1 MAVELS
7 ITVADGLATDA
18 GLDQAM
24 LTAAAMM
31 SLDDAGIDSDDQDV
45 EIALSVVDAD
55 ESARLN
61 GEYRD
66 KHYATNVLSFPAEV
80 ELPGLRVL
88 GDLVVCWPVVVREA
102 AEQGKSTAAHLA
114 HMTVHGT
121 LHLLGFDHI
130 GDDEA
135 EIMEAAERRALA
147 ALGYDDPY
155 LSRAAG

>member
-1 MAVELS
+1 MSVELA
-7 ITVADGLATDA
+7 ITVDQNLESNSA
-18 GLDQAM
+18 LDEGA

-31 SLDDAGIDSDDQDV
+31 ALDEAGIDYNDQDV
-45 EIALSVVDAD
+45 EIALSVVDSE

-66 KHYATNVLSFPAEV
+66 KPYATNVLSFPADAQ
-80 ELPGLRVL
+80 LPGLRVL
-88 GDLVVCWPVVVREA
+88 GDLVICWPVVVREA
-102 AEQGKSTAAHLA
+102 AEQGKATAAHVA

-135 EIMEAAERRALA
+135 EIMEATERQAMA

-155 LSRAAG
+155 QMRTTG